1 VVATLTMLTA
11 RTVAA
16 AVLVLGA
23 TEVIASGGTRN
34 PVLMGM
40 LGERLPGVSVRTS
53 DALGLASAAKEAYA
67 FAVLGFL
74 TWHGLPGT
82 VPVSTGARHPS
93 VLGSVTPGRGDCGCR
108 RRAGGPRTGWSWP
121 EVRILS
127 SRFHRRLI
135 RWGHDAGD
143 SSRVVSRPGADK

>member
-1 VVATLTMLTA
+1 
-11 RTVAA
+11 
-16 AVLVLGA
+16 
-23 TEVIASGGTRN
+23 
-34 PVLMGM
+34 M

-93 VLGSVTPGRGDCGCR
+93 VLGSVTPGRGGLR
-108 RRAGGPRTGWSWP
+108 LPTPGGRPPYRM
-121 EVRILS
+121 
-127 SRFHRRLI
+127 
-135 RWGHDAGD
+135 
-143 SSRVVSRPGADK
+143 VVA